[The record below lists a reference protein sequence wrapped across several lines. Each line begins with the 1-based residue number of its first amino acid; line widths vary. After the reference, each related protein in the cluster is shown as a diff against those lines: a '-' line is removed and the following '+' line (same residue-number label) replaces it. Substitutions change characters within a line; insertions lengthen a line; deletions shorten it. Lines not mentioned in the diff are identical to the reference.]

1 MTPRKY
7 ASFTTPLHFSRFVF
21 IWRTAKSV
29 DVPHPDFMHL
39 SPTGRRL
46 IVDQMDDSFEI
57 IDVLRDHQSRDFTQE
72 RQPDPPQTS
81 LDFAPEF
88 FLQFA

>member
-1 MTPRKY
+1 MTPKEIRKLY
-7 ASFTTPLHFSRFVF
+7 DSAPFQPFRVHM
-21 IWRTAKSV
+21 ANGKSV

-57 IDVLRDHQSRDFTQE
+57 IDVLLI
-72 RQPDPPQTS
+72 TS
-81 LDFAPEF
+81 LEILPRNGSRTRRKRR
-88 FLQFA
+88 

>member
-1 MTPRKY
+1 MTPKEIRKLY
-7 ASFTTPLHFSRFVF
+7 GSTPFQPFRVHM
-21 IWRTAKSV
+21 ANGKSV

-57 IDVLRDHQSRDFTQE
+57 IDVLLIASLETLPKNGSRT
-72 RQPDPPQTS
+72 RRKRR
-81 LDFAPEF
+81 
-88 FLQFA
+88 

>member
-1 MTPRKY
+1 MTPKEIRKLY
-7 ASFTTPLHFSRFVF
+7 DSAPFQPFRVHM
-21 IWRTAKSV
+21 ANGKSV

-57 IDVLRDHQSRDFTQE
+57 IDVLLI
-72 RQPDPPQTS
+72 TS
-81 LDFAPEF
+81 LETLPKDGSRTRRKRR
-88 FLQFA
+88 